1 MREFLLKHIQSMHF
15 IINNR
20 TKERLFVLDY
30 IRTDESAKGKHL
42 VRSFFFKKNSIASST
57 GLIKVGRLV
66 LSSEDNETIFNS
78 LKQAMI
84 ALAKKK
90 MAAKQQQQQDLQQLQ
105 AQLTK
110 K

>member
-42 VRSFFFKKNSIASST
+42 VRSVFSKKI
-57 GLIKVGRLV
+57 LWLPQLV
-66 LSSEDNETIFNS
+66 
-78 LKQAMI
+78 
-84 ALAKKK
+84 
-90 MAAKQQQQQDLQQLQ
+90 
-105 AQLTK
+105 
-110 K
+110 

>member
-1 MREFLLKHIQSMHF
+1 M
-15 IINNR
+15 
-20 TKERLFVLDY
+20 
-30 IRTDESAKGKHL
+30 
-42 VRSFFFKKNSIASST
+42 ASST